1 MPVVARAVRSA
12 PRPAAARGPSRAAWD
27 TIRPRRSAIASVA
40 ARWAVRCSARTAL
53 ARISRAMTSRPSA
66 AGACWGSWWSTSSRA
81 PIQPITRAVVIT
93 QADCTS
99 PSAVV
104 RATWARAARTSRTRR
119 GSRGARLL
127 RRGRGADSPIA
138 PAGGGEEARAVVVVI
153 AFSVSG
159 RLDPNSG
166 RDPAGWRS
174 SLFEGLAI
182 LLLGPLEQLGPGRR
196 GVLVGDAVAE
206 DPIGPDR
213 VGDHDGHQ
221 HEQGDQH
228 HRRSEER
235 RVGKE
240 GRTWWQ
246 TAAIR

>member
-81 PIQPITRAVVIT
+81 PIQPITRAVVMT
-93 QADCTS
+93 QADCTI
-99 PSAVV
+99 PSTVV
-104 RATWARAARTSRTRR
+104 RATWVRAARTSRTRR

-127 RRGRGADSPIA
+127 RRGSGTDPSIA
-138 PAGGGEEARAVVVVI
+138 PAGGGEGARAVVVVI
-153 AFSVSG
+153 VSSVSAASARTAAAG
-159 RLDPNSG
+159 
-166 RDPAGWRS
+166 PAGWRS
-174 SLFEGLAI
+174 SLIEGLAV
-182 LLLGPLEQLGPGRR
+182 LALGLLEQLGARGR

-206 DPIGPDR
+206 DPVGPDR
-213 VGDHDGHQ
+213 VGDDDGHQ
-221 HEQGDQH
+221 HQQRDQH
-228 HRRSEER
+228 HRQG
-235 RVGKE
+235 VL
-240 GRTWWQ
+240 GRGGIGHRQ
-246 TAAIR
+246 REIGRAHV